1 MPEIRVAFDNADAY
15 EQYMGRWS
23 RAIGENFLA
32 WLAPPPNA
40 RWLDVGCGTGAF
52 CDLIDRRCR
61 PKSLSGIDPS
71 PAQVDFARG
80 KFPKADMRVADS
92 MDLPFGEGEFDV
104 VASALVLHFIP
115 DRAKGLSEM
124 KRVARNGGTVAGY
137 TWERTASE
145 SFAPY
150 TPMMRGLAKI
160 GAEVLR
166 SPIVPEAN
174 LDGLQATLKAA
185 RFDAI
190 EVTRIEATQSSCDF
204 EEYWRI
210 QTLEIS
216 PAGKSVAKLSDAQRA
231 RLRDVLRASLP
242 IAQDG
247 SIGYPARAVA
257 FKARKPD

>member
-40 RWLDVGCGTGAF
+40 HWLDVGCGTGAF
-52 CDLIDRRCR
+52 CDLIARRCR

-71 PAQVDFARG
+71 GTQINFARRN
-80 KFPKADMRVADS
+80 FPKADLRVADS
-92 MDLPFGEGEFDV
+92 MDLPFGEGEFDI

-124 KRVARNGGTVAGY
+124 KRVTRNGGIVAGY
-137 TWERTASE
+137 TWERTPTE
-145 SFAPY
+145 SAAPY
-150 TPMMRGLAKI
+150 APMMRGLTKI

-166 SPIVPEAN
+166 SPTVPEAN
-174 LDGLQATLKAA
+174 LDGLQAALQAA
-185 RFDAI
+185 RFDTI
-190 EVTRIEATQSSCDF
+190 EVTKIEATQTFPDF

-216 PAGKSVAKLSDAQRA
+216 PAGKSVAKLSDDQRA
-231 RLRDVLRASLP
+231 QLRDTLRASLP
-242 IAQDG
+242 TAPDG
-247 SIGYPARAVA
+247 SIGYSARAVA
-257 FKARKPD
+257 FKARKPN